1 MEYPTSLRPEGD
13 GPSASSSPRCL
24 PGSTHGHPREQPV
37 GGLFGV
43 VAVAVFLGVARTA
56 YLNVAVASQAAPVA
70 DGVHVHPPGE
80 PGIWRVM

>member
-1 MEYPTSLRPEGD
+1 M
-13 GPSASSSPRCL
+13 
-24 PGSTHGHPREQPV
+24 
-37 GGLFGV
+37 V